1 MARKINLTLFYFGL
15 LKHERINKRPC
26 LKIILNRFSGQMA
39 EEPLTVHKM
48 FLLLLAATH
57 YTILFQ

>member
-1 MARKINLTLFYFGL
+1 MARKINLTLFGL

-57 YTILFQ
+57 YTIVFQ